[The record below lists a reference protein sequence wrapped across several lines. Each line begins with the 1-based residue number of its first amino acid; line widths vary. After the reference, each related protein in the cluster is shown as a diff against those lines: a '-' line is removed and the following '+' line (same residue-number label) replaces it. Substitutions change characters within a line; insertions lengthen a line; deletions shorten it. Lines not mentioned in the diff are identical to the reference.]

1 MLRFCPYCL
10 AAETKQLREKTMK
23 NPMTNKYLSLI
34 ISEDAPTVQM
44 LESMY
49 EAYQLEYVDLDDE
62 ELFEYVLNDAGY
74 LY

>member
-1 MLRFCPYCL
+1 
-10 AAETKQLREKTMK
+10 
-23 NPMTNKYLSLI
+23 MTDKYLALI
-34 ISEDAPTVQM
+34 ISEDAPMVKL

-49 EAYQLEYVDLDDE
+49 VAYQLEYVDLDDE

>member
-1 MLRFCPYCL
+1 
-10 AAETKQLREKTMK
+10 MK